1 MSKASLDNSLD
12 VSPILKADFFST
24 LLKGE
29 YGLVLSRSSLFQ
41 LRKNA
46 LLFSPGQKAEH
57 FFMLL
62 EGVIRVYKPRDDDGE
77 DEMARFTPGDTIG
90 DFDFARS
97 AEYDAFAE
105 AAEDS
110 VLIMFP
116 GFGLT
121 MEQFALE
128 SPHAIS
134 KILLNSIVMMTGRIK
149 STHKIIVENM
159 SWVQELHRRA
169 YEDPATGLWKQTF
182 LTDEINR
189 ILEDPMALIMLKPDR
204 FKILVDSRGH
214 GAGDEAMVHI
224 AMALKNITRRIGRG
238 WPLRFKSNETGILI
252 NKCTPSQAETYAGEL
267 LKLINAIPPVPAQN
281 DIPAFSFSGT
291 MAWGVW
297 PSDDIGWESLFQG
310 TYSLLLDAW
319 RAGGNRVE
327 HYHKTAGRQNPQ
339 GNPKE
344 ERS

>member
-1 MSKASLDNSLD
+1 MSKASLGNSLD

-29 YGLVLSRSSLFQ
+29 YSLVLSRSSLLQ

-46 LLFSPGQKAEH
+46 LLFSPGRKAEH
-57 FFMLL
+57 FYMLL
-62 EGVIRVYKPRDDDGE
+62 EGIIRVYKPRGDGGE

-97 AEYDAFAE
+97 ADYDAFAE
-105 AAEDS
+105 ASEDS

-128 SPHAIS
+128 FPHPIS
-134 KILLNSIVMMTGRIK
+134 KILLNSIVMMTSRIK

-182 LTDEINR
+182 LADEINR
-189 ILEDPMALIMLKPDR
+189 ILEDPMAIIMLKPDR

-252 NKCTPSQAETYAGEL
+252 NKCTSSQAEAYAGEL
-267 LKLINAIPPVPAQN
+267 LKLINAIPPVPAQD

-297 PSDDIGWESLFQG
+297 PSDDIAWESLFQG
-310 TYSLLLDAW
+310 TYSLLLDTW
-319 RAGGNRVE
+319 RAGGNRVV
-327 HYHKTAGRQNPQ
+327 HYRKTAGRQNPQ
-339 GNPKE
+339 GVLKE